1 MKNINI
7 KKAFFCHHFKNT
19 FRSIFY
25 ISLCIIFPI
34 LFTINFYIRQQFFT
48 GSGSTDLL
56 LFFSAAPYFCIFTIP
71 LLCFPQSF
79 SVYDDF
85 VPLKIYEKVF
95 IIFISRILLFL
106 ILIFLLFPSVF
117 ILNIF
122 GSIDYGQFFTS
133 ILCLFLYGM
142 SAISVCTFI
151 EKLLSSKIPYLLV
164 SILVLAVFNIA
175 HLFALYV
182 PLPDFL
188 QNFCKQISFAWHF
201 DAAGK
206 GIFDTRDFFWF
217 CGVTFLFLI
226 LSILVDLQH
235 KGKKYTQS
243 QKIHNFSFIILSVL
257 IILNGSRWYKRI
269 DFSKNKTF
277 SISDYSQ
284 SLIRK
289 IDEPLKIIY
298 FCSSNLSKLYPQI
311 RDVRDFLIEYSAFS
325 NQITFLLQ
333 DPDKNDKIRT
343 LLEDYGIQSQQ
354 MRTIS
359 NTSTQIISVYS
370 AIILEY
376 KGNHQIIPFC
386 MEANSLEFD
395 LAIRLKSLLSGTE
408 RIVNIVI
415 GNGLSLFE
423 DYNYVVPWLSSQ
435 GFTCNPLY
443 IEDPAFPSIL
453 ENTSGALLVIGDSQI
468 NVEKAIAIENYIL
481 SNKGNALFMISPYK
495 ANISEDWAITAGERT
510 NIVEMV
516 ENWGV
521 EFSDKIAADVSCARI
536 LMISDDQSETK
547 SMNYYLWPSVLS
559 QKNAPLGATLFWPV
573 QLKLS
578 KNAQPYLTS
587 SNFSFNFEPDKSS
600 PQSLIQTNPFL
611 IESINLSD
619 KEKKSQV
626 FAAEIKG
633 KIEGLY
639 NDISV
644 DNSHIIVIP
653 DQYFVN
659 SLMTSYIGGE
669 TGDYRNFEVLTNA
682 LLKINGEEELSQIH
696 SKISRDTSLYKVS
709 SNLDLESKKKLTYLL
724 LFLLYPLLI
733 LICGVMQNV
742 KIKK

>member
-1 MKNINI
+1 
-7 KKAFFCHHFKNT
+7 
-19 FRSIFY
+19 
-25 ISLCIIFPI
+25 
-34 LFTINFYIRQQFFT
+34 
-48 GSGSTDLL
+48 
-56 LFFSAAPYFCIFTIP
+56 
-71 LLCFPQSF
+71 
-79 SVYDDF
+79 
-85 VPLKIYEKVF
+85 
-95 IIFISRILLFL
+95 
-106 ILIFLLFPSVF
+106 
-117 ILNIF
+117 
-122 GSIDYGQFFTS
+122 
-133 ILCLFLYGM
+133 
-142 SAISVCTFI
+142 
-151 EKLLSSKIPYLLV
+151 
-164 SILVLAVFNIA
+164 
-175 HLFALYV
+175 
-182 PLPDFL
+182 
-188 QNFCKQISFAWHF
+188 
-201 DAAGK
+201 
-206 GIFDTRDFFWF
+206 
-217 CGVTFLFLI
+217 
-226 LSILVDLQH
+226 
-235 KGKKYTQS
+235 
-243 QKIHNFSFIILSVL
+243 
-257 IILNGSRWYKRI
+257 
-269 DFSKNKTF
+269 
-277 SISDYSQ
+277 
-284 SLIRK
+284 
-289 IDEPLKIIY
+289 
-298 FCSSNLSKLYPQI
+298 
-311 RDVRDFLIEYSAFS
+311 
-325 NQITFLLQ
+325 
-333 DPDKNDKIRT
+333 
-343 LLEDYGIQSQQ
+343 
-354 MRTIS
+354 
-359 NTSTQIISVYS
+359 
-370 AIILEY
+370 
-376 KGNHQIIPFC
+376 
-386 MEANSLEFD
+386 
-395 LAIRLKSLLSGTE
+395 
-408 RIVNIVI
+408 
-415 GNGLSLFE
+415 
-423 DYNYVVPWLSSQ
+423 
-435 GFTCNPLY
+435 
-443 IEDPAFPSIL
+443 
-453 ENTSGALLVIGDSQI
+453 
-468 NVEKAIAIENYIL
+468 
-481 SNKGNALFMISPYK
+481 MISPYK